1 MKNKFKYIFLLV
13 LCLVAFCST
22 DAYAVY
28 TITATPTTNVPWVFT
43 WTPSGY
49 RRGPNVTGTFIV
61 TDENGDSRDTFC
73 LQSCIR
79 TEINVQ
85 YNNVY
90 IPGATGLS
98 GIDLGPISQISTYYP
113 ENTAQHYWNDI
124 LTPETKR
131 SLNIAYVWWKTYY
144 PNLDAATAAT
154 QMFIWSQTQGCAGQY
169 LEDHISSGYRDESM
183 HAKPYHIDNGY
194 TFLNRDMIWDFT
206 YHPEKIIT
214 LNGITPDTSAEKTT
228 AALEYYDK
236 LVQYYESY
244 NDNLPQLVKTS
255 GNDVLHPGETIEFT
269 DQQHQIH
276 NEAEWTIEA
285 QTPAGVSVVRN
296 GDKITVSAT
305 NDYRGSNEI
314 SIKIIRYKNTHN
326 NGSPRIYSNSIGNQI
341 LFEGGLPR
349 KETELKV
356 KATSLKLKLVKE
368 GEMPS
373 GHAVLNGAQY
383 HVWNDDNSYDTT
395 LTIQKD
401 ENGEY
406 TVITGWIEPGN
417 YHVQET
423 KAPTGYNL
431 NDEVYDITLTDE
443 NCNTVVVSQKVQDY
457 IKRYALNI
465 IKYDNQNPSE
475 KTAAAGA
482 VLVLS
487 LDTEGITLENGE
499 HPEPYELEVTLD
511 DYGRA
516 TFKDETY
523 FAKYGGKYTIP
534 YGTYTL
540 SEKKT
545 SNEYKPK
552 TRFFVQPSKVDLTGE
567 RDKTEQLRILDDE
580 DVEANLKIT
589 KINKVTKEVV
599 KDSGAKFKIW
609 SVEQDDWVALFSY
622 VDGKSIDEFEAN
634 EQGYLVTP
642 EALPSGEYRVYE
654 TQAPEGYY
662 LEDEY
667 RIPEDE
673 SQCSKKGKVVNID
686 LDSLKLPEDT
696 EYPEGGTYSGQ
707 FIVEVEMEDTPLY
720 VNLAIEKYGQELVD
734 RTNKSEKIIL
744 NNIEYSTEDVA
755 ELIYDY
761 RNLQGVTYEIYTAED
776 IKWSP
781 KGSIRW
787 TEGTK
792 VYTMETNEKGIAQ
805 SRKDLSPGKYRIVEV
820 KAPAGVLLNKE
831 IPDVDLTN
839 TNSYVASA
847 DFKSKLNND
856 KQKLGLQFT
865 KVFED
870 ATFSEDGEEPVKEAA
885 FGVYAEEDLK
895 GYNDTTLIYR
905 DDLVDI
911 ITVKGNNVK
920 AKSNAYLP
928 AGKYYVKELYTTYPY
943 SVSQVITH
951 IELTYD
957 ENAEDEYKVVDSDP
971 FINTEDGSK
980 ITFLKLSKSSGSNVV
995 LNGQEI
1001 QNDDIDSIVAEI
1013 LKELTAGEEDYKNDE
1028 DVITV
1033 EGADYQLFKKETCKP
1048 EDTYYMLK
1056 DGKYVPAVFT
1066 TDKDG
1071 LIIVDKL
1078 PAGQYYMKEVKA
1090 PSTSKLSN
1098 EVFSFTVNQGT
1109 EVQSIF
1115 KVAVEEDTVSKFI
1128 HKTDIF
1134 TGDGVPNCLF
1144 EITDKD
1150 GKVKVRC
1157 ITDEKGDAYFSSRSL
1172 KDGETYYFQEISV
1185 DNDVYY
1191 EDEGVLYELNTEKH
1205 EFVAHIED
1213 GKWVGEQLE
1222 AVNNRPV
1229 TQVELIKTDDEGNRV
1244 PNCKFELKSV
1254 EEGLFYEVGVTDK
1267 DGIYVFKNVPK
1278 GEYIYTE
1285 LEAPEEYEIDTTPHE
1300 IYVKGDK
1307 MVIEFVN
1314 TGDIQVVLL
1323 VCVALVCI
1331 AGIAYLV
1338 VKKVKAS
1345 KK

>member
-406 TVITGWIEPGN
+406 TVITGWIEPGY

-465 IKYDNQNPSE
+465 IKYDNQ
-475 KTAAAGA
+475 AAGA

-487 LDTEGITLENGE
+487 LDTEGIVLDNGE
-499 HPEPYELEVTLD
+499 APEPYELEVTLD

-516 TFKDETY
+516 TFIDSDY
-523 FAKYGGKYTIP
+523 YAKYGDDYTIP

-540 SEKKT
+540 REKKI
-545 SNEYKPK
+545 SDQDEPK
-552 TRFFVQPSKVDLTGE
+552 TRFFIQADPVDLTGE
-567 RDKTEQLRILDDE
+567 RDKTVALRILDDE
-580 DVEANLKIT
+580 DVEANIKIT
-589 KINKVTKEVV
+589 KYNKVTGEVV
-599 KDSGAKFKIW
+599 KDEGAKFKIW
-609 SVEQDDWVALFSY
+609 SVEDESWVKLYSY
-622 VDGKSIDEFEAN
+622 ADNSEIDEFETNA
-634 EQGYLVTP
+634 EGYLMTP

-654 TQAPEGYY
+654 SQAPNGFY
-662 LEDEY
+662 LEEEY

-673 SQCSKKGKVVNID
+673 TQLPLKGKQVRID
-686 LDSLKLPEDT
+686 LDSLSLPENT
-696 EYPEGGTYSGQ
+696 EYPENGTYSGQ
-707 FIVEVEMEDTPLY
+707 FVVEVEMEDTPLY
-720 VNLAIEKYGQELVD
+720 ANLEIEKEGQALVD
-734 RTNKSEKIIL
+734 VVSKAQTVEL
-744 NNIEYSTEDVA
+744 NGKEVGREDLKEVKYEYRK
-755 ELIYDY
+755 LK
-761 RNLQGVTYEIYTAED
+761 GVTYEIYTAEE

-781 KGSIRW
+781 KGSVRW
-787 TEGTK
+787 EANTK
-792 VYTMETNEKGIAQ
+792 VDTVVTNDLGVAQ
-805 SRKDLSPGKYRIVEV
+805 SRKDLSPGKYRIVETV
-820 KAPAGVLLNKE
+820 VPEGYLKAGELPEVTLENN
-831 IPDVDLTN
+831 D
-839 TNSYVASA
+839 SYVASA
-847 DFKSKLNND
+847 DFQTQYNNN
-856 KQKLGLQFT
+856 KQKIGLQFD
-865 KVFED
+865 KVFDDEVFSLTGED
-870 ATFSEDGEEPVKEAA
+870 SVKEAV
-885 FGVYAEEDLK
+885 FGIYANETIK
-895 GYNDTTLIYR
+895 GYDDRQLLFK
-905 DDLVDI
+905 DDLVDLI
-911 ITVKGNNVK
+911 HVTDNGEK
-920 AKSNAYLP
+920 AKSNVYLP

-943 SVSQVITH
+943 SLSEVIAQV
-951 IELTYD
+951 ELTYD
-957 ENAEDEYKVVDSDP
+957 NEPEEEFKLVDSDP
-971 FINTEDGSK
+971 YLNKSTGATL
-980 ITFLKLSKSSGSNVV
+980 TFVKLSKSSSEELV
-995 LNGQEI
+995 LDGEKFDAADLDKITQKVLASI
-1001 QNDDIDSIVAEI
+1001 QANDGKY
-1013 LKELTAGEEDYKNDE
+1013 KEDE
-1028 DVITV
+1028 KIKYVD
-1033 EGADYQLFKKETCKP
+1033 GATYQLFTNAECKDSDSVYMKEN
-1048 EDTYYMLK
+1048 
-1056 DGKYVPAVFT
+1056 GQYVPAKFVT
-1066 TDKDG
+1066 KNG
-1071 LIIVDKL
+1071 GMIVVENL
-1078 PAGQYYMKEVKA
+1078 PVGHYFFKEVEA
-1090 PSTSKLSN
+1090 PIGYQISD
-1098 EVFSFTVNQGT
+1098 EVFEFSITQGT
-1109 EVQSIF
+1109 SYQTIL
-1115 KVAVEEDTVSKFI
+1115 KVAYDDSVIPELL
-1128 HKTDIF
+1128 HKTDIY
-1134 TGDGVPNCLF
+1134 TGENVKDCTF
-1144 EITDKD
+1144 EITDEDGNVLLHSITDKNGVAWIPQDMFED
-1150 GKVKVRC
+1150 GK
-1157 ITDEKGDAYFSSRSL
+1157 
-1172 KDGETYYFQEISV
+1172 TYYYTEIEAP
-1185 DNDVYY
+1185 DVYK
-1191 EDEGVLYELNTEKH
+1191 EDGKLYVLNTEPH
-1205 EFVAHIED
+1205 EFVASFDEN
-1213 GKWVGEQLE
+1213 GKWTTEKVEVE
-1222 AVNNRPV
+1222 NRRPL
-1229 TQVELIKTDDEGNRV
+1229 TDVELIKTDDEGNRV
-1244 PNCKFELKSV
+1244 PNCKFELKSK
-1254 EEGLFYEVGVTDK
+1254 EEGLFYEVGVTDEE
-1267 DGIYVFKNVPK
+1267 GIYVFKNVPK

-1300 IYVKGDK
+1300 IFVEGDK

-1314 TGDIQVVLL
+1314 TGTCNNTISCCCSMCCWNSILS
-1323 VCVALVCI
+1323 
-1331 AGIAYLV
+1331 
-1338 VKKVKAS
+1338 S
-1345 KK
+1345 KKSKI

>member
-1 MKNKFKYIFLLV
+1 MKKTLKIAFTFLFV
-13 LCLVAFCST
+13 LCVALGFCQKAYASYELVNVENLGGVFAFEWNSYVRRPSNTELFHLNNGSEERLAFCVQKLVHT
-22 DAYAVY
+22 HVGVVY
-28 TITATPTTNVPWVFT
+28 DDPLVIDSNTTISNYPFEPVASV
-43 WTPSGY
+43 
-49 RRGPNVTGTFIV
+49 
-61 TDENGDSRDTFC
+61 
-73 LQSCIR
+73 
-79 TEINVQ
+79 
-85 YNNVY
+85 
-90 IPGATGLS
+90 LS
-98 GIDLGPISQISTYYP
+98 GVPG
-113 ENTAQHYWNDI
+113 NTVNNYWNN
-124 LTPETKR
+124 LLNPEVKK
-131 SLNIAYVWWKTYY
+131 SLNIAYVWWRTYY
-144 PNLDAATAAT
+144 PDEKAAASAVSSFYWA
-154 QMFIWSQTQGCAGQY
+154 QSLGAAGQY
-169 LEDHISSGYRDESM
+169 MEDHLDTSIFARPTGPAPSGLTDGYRYYAFKTYAEAEAQRTPFYEGMFNPDVVE
-183 HAKPYHIDNGY
+183 AAN
-194 TFLNRDMIWDFT
+194 NRLRELISYYQNFNYDMPVF
-206 YHPEKIIT
+206 ECVSANKI
-214 LNGITPDTSAEKTT
+214 
-228 AALEYYDK
+228 
-236 LVQYYESY
+236 
-244 NDNLPQLVKTS
+244 
-255 GNDVLHPGETIEFT
+255 LHPGETVTWEDKTGKISNT
-269 DQQHQIH
+269 K
-276 NEAEWTIEA
+276 EWTIE
-285 QTPAGVSVVRN
+285 TSTLPAGVSVRQEGNFVYLTASEDYTGYN
-296 GDKITVSAT
+296 NVTVSAT
-305 NDYRGSNEI
+305 RF
-314 SIKIIRYKNTHN
+314 KNSN
-326 NGSPRIYSNSIGNQI
+326 NGGVSRMYGNADGNQI
-341 LFEGGLPR
+341 LYEGSLPSR
-349 KETELKV
+349 SVSFTQN
-356 KATSLKLKLVKE
+356 ATSLKLKIVKD
-368 GEMPS
+368 GETPS
-373 GHAVLNGAQY
+373 GHAVLNGAEY
-383 HVWNDDNSYDTT
+383 HVWNDDNSYDDT

-401 ENGEY
+401 ENGDY
-406 TVITGWIEPGN
+406 TAITDWIEPGN
-417 YHVQET
+417 YHIQET

-567 RDKTEQLRILDDE
+567 RDRTEQLRILDDE
-580 DVEANLKIT
+580 DVEANIKIV
-589 KINKVTKEVV
+589 KVNKMTGEIVKE
-599 KDSGAKFKIW
+599 KKSIFKIW
-609 SVEQDDWVALFSY
+609 NLDLGDWVKQYSY
-622 VDGKSIDEFEAN
+622 ADGKDIDEFETN
-634 EQGYLVTP
+634 DEGFLVTP
-642 EALPSGEYRVYE
+642 EAVPSGDYVIYE
-654 TQAPEGYY
+654 AQAPDGFY
-662 LEDEY
+662 LDEDY
-667 RIPEDE
+667 RIPDDP
-673 SQCSKKGKVVNID
+673 SKIGVVGGKKITID
-686 LDSLKLPEDT
+686 LDALELPENT
-696 EYPEGGTYSGQ
+696 EYPEGGTYSGM
-707 FIVEVEMEDTPLY
+707 FIYTVKMEDTPLY
-720 VNLAIEKYGQELVD
+720 ANLLIEKYGQELVD
-734 RTNKSEKIIL
+734 RTNKNEKIIL
-744 NNIEYSTEDVA
+744 NNIEYSTENVA

-761 RNLQGVTYEIYTAED
+761 KKLQGVTYEIYTAED

-781 KGSIRW
+781 RGSVRW
-787 TEGTK
+787 EANTK
-792 VYTMETNEKGIAQ
+792 VDTIVTNAEGFAQ
-805 SRKDLSPGKYRIVEV
+805 SRKDLSPGKYRIVE
-820 KAPAGVLLNKE
+820 KE
-831 IPDVDLTN
+831 VPQGYLKSENIPEVTLSNND
-839 TNSYVASA
+839 SKVATA
-847 DFKSKLNND
+847 DFKTTYQND

-957 ENAEDEYKVVDSDP
+957 ENAEDEYKMVDADP

-1090 PSTSKLSN
+1090 PSASKISN

-1191 EDEGVLYELNTEKH
+1191 EDEGVLYELNTQKH